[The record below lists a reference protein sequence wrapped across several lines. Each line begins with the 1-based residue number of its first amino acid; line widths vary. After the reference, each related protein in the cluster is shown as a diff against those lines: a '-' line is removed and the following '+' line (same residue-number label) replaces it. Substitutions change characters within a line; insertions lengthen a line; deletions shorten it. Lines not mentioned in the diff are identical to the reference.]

1 MTLRIGNKSTT
12 PDCVAHRQEIFFNV
26 YNECGSI
33 TKACNAIGLNADTVT
48 NWKKRDSNGFLT
60 RFENASFEFAESLQ
74 DMALDRVK
82 QQKPS
87 DNPTLLI
94 AMLNANHP
102 KYRPLSGNTD
112 EVTRD
117 VMMEMRKTLKKMDT
131 EQEVIEVEVDEKE
144 EFDKLLES
152 KKK

>member
-1 MTLRIGNKSTT
+1 MILKINNKATNAEG
-12 PDCVAHRQEIFFNV
+12 VAQRQEIFLNV
-26 YNECGSI
+26 FRECGSI

-60 RFENASFEFAESLQ
+60 RFDNAGFEFAESLQ

-82 QQKPS
+82 KQKPS

-102 KYRPLSGNTD
+102 KYRPLTGNTD

-117 VMMEMRKTLKKMDT
+117 VMTEMRKTLKHMND
-131 EQEVIEVEVDEKE
+131 EAEVIEVEVDDKE
-144 EFDKLLES
+144 EFEKLLES

>member
-12 PDCVAHRQEIFFNV
+12 PDGVAHRQEIFLNV
-26 YNECGSI
+26 YKECGSI

-48 NWKKRDSNGFLT
+48 NWKKRDSNGFLP
-60 RFENASFEFAESLQ
+60 RFENASIEFAESLQ
-74 DMALDRVK
+74 YMSLDRVN
-82 QQKPS
+82 QHNPS